1 MLRVDDVH
9 TYYGRSHVLQ
19 GVTLHVDA
27 GEVVTL
33 LGRNGVGKT
42 TTLRSIVGLTPARRG
57 RVSLLDRDIT
67 RSRTDAIARA
77 GVAFVG
83 SGRRTFS
90 GLTVAQHLALVDRP
104 RDRERRW
111 TTDRV
116 VEMFPKLESLW
127 HRQAGFLSGGEQQML
142 KLSVALLANPRLL
155 LLDEPTEGLAPAV
168 VTELGGWI
176 TRLREDGLSILLCEQ
191 NAVFAL
197 RLADRGYL
205 MDKGRI
211 QHSGP
216 AAELLG
222 SAELRQHIGI

>member
-1 MLRVDDVH
+1 MLHVTDVH
-9 TYYGRSHVLQ
+9 TYYGQSHVLQ
-19 GVTLHVDA
+19 GVTMRVDA

-57 RVSLLDRDIT
+57 RVLLGEVDIT
-67 RSRTDAIARA
+67 RARTDTIARA

-104 RDRERRW
+104 RDAGRGW
-111 TTDRV
+111 TVDRV
-116 VEMFPKLESLW
+116 VETFPKLRELW
-127 HRQAGFLSGGEQQML
+127 QRRAGHLSGGEQQML

-168 VTELGGWI
+168 VGELGGWI
-176 TRLREDGLSILLCEQ
+176 ARLKEDGLSILLCEQ
-191 NAVFAL
+191 NALFAL

-211 QHSGP
+211 QHTGP
-216 AAELLG
+216 ADALLE
-222 SAELRQHIGI
+222 SPELRQHIGI